1 MSRRQIHTAVL
12 TILLVPF
19 LRAVPAFALG
29 DKVVPHVVDGGP
41 PSGIHL
47 RTKFDISNL
56 SYHDTG
62 TLDKVTLLFYKE
74 DGSPWAVT
82 TKDQGTRSSVQLNLA
97 FAQTVRV
104 ETAGTGDVASGF
116 AILRS
121 LEPPEYLPDDNE
133 VSITVYYEVLH
144 GNDIVQVI
152 SVPIGQ
158 PTVSWSFPVEIDKT
172 ITPSLLTGFAMV
184 NLADSANEVAIDL
197 YSSDGTLTASVL
209 YTLSSSSPT
218 TPKKVARFL
227 DEFLPKISK
236 FKGMAFATS
245 QYPVAFL
252 SLLQTPTS
260 GGDVEYATLVATNL
274 DSLRHNTFVYLPQGY
289 ALDADLPTVDYFHDE
304 TSPIDAYYE
313 TPWDLLFE
321 TTSAAGRQLT
331 PVYGATVSILGVYG
345 DQNLGDFDNLSLA
358 DLTSRTYTSDSIDL
372 SDGSAHLVSGFA
384 FAIKTGLGHYVKVR
398 IRGVIGYPN
407 STYED
412 LTLEVYIFK

>member
-1 MSRRQIHTAVL
+1 MSRRQIHIAIL

-29 DKVVPHVVDGGP
+29 DKVVPHIVDGGP

-56 SYHDTG
+56 SYHDMG
-62 TLDKVTLLFYKE
+62 TLSKVTLLFFKE
-74 DGSPWAVT
+74 DGSPWAVS
-82 TKDQGTRSSVQLNLA
+82 TKDQGTTSSVQLNLA
-97 FAQTVRV
+97 FAQTIRV

-116 AILRS
+116 AILKN
-121 LEPPEYLPDDNE
+121 LESPEYLPDDNE
-133 VSITVYYEVLH
+133 VSITVYYEVLN
-144 GNDIVQVI
+144 GDDIVQVV
-152 SVPIGQ
+152 SVPTGQ

-172 ITPSLLTGFAMV
+172 TSPSLLTGFAVV
-184 NLADSANEVAIDL
+184 NLADAANQISIDL
-197 YSSDGTLTASVL
+197 YSSDGTYTASAY

-227 DEFLPKISK
+227 DELFPRISK
-236 FKGMAFATS
+236 FKGVAFVMS

-252 SLLQTPTS
+252 SLLQTPTP
-260 GGDVEYATLVATNL
+260 GGDIQYATLVPTYL
-274 DSLRHNTFVYLPQGY
+274 DSLRHNTLMYLPQGY
-289 ALDADLPTVDYFHDE
+289 SLDADLPAVDYFHDE

-321 TTSAAGRQLT
+321 TVSATGRQLT
-331 PVYGATVSILGVYG
+331 PVYGATASIIGVFG
-345 DQNLGDFDNLSLA
+345 DQNVGDFDNLSLA

-372 SDGSAHLVSGFA
+372 SDGSGHLVSGFA

-398 IRGVIGYPN
+398 IRGVIAYGD
-407 STYED
+407 STYKD
-412 LTLEVYIFK
+412 LTLEIYVFK